1 MDVKVSSESYV
12 ERFTREQ
19 KEAAQKASVTIQIQP
34 DVDNPVDNSTE
45 TTKGG
50 RGKHKVAKNERGKS

>member
-19 KEAAQKASVTIQIQP
+19 KEAAQKASVTIPIQP

-50 RGKHKVAKNERGKS
+50 RGKRKAVKNERGKS